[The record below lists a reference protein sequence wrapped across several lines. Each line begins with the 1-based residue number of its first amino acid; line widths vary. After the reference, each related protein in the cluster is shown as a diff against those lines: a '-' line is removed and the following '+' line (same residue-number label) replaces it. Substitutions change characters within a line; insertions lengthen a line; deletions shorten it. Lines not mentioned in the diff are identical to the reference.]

1 MGVGYN
7 PRIVTD
13 GLVLCLDAAN
23 PRSAPTTA
31 IESAVVSSVTGS
43 GPSYNVVY
51 TTNVSAAR
59 VGDKVNVEK
68 REAGAGTSSTVL
80 STYTYEITGLDRSL
94 NQLTLTYE
102 SDTASLG
109 DDSPADLPS
118 GGGSSGSP
126 EIAPHDI
133 VSLWIDMKGGNN
145 GTPTNS
151 PTFNN
156 NGSLSH
162 FFYSSANDNIKITES
177 NTLNFQPTQPFSV
190 FCWFKKDAFG
200 GSNVGAIISNMKSSF
215 PYPGWDIW
223 CQSSS
228 LIAMHLISTWS
239 ANAIKI
245 QVYHDYSKIS
255 YVGFTYDGS
264 CPANSTESL
273 SSVNFY
279 RDGLLNTTNK
289 ALSSADGFNSS
300 SESISYPAGQQ
311 STIGSRDNGD
321 YTSSYVYSAHIYNR
335 ALSAKEVLQNY
346 EATKGRYA

>member
-145 GTPTNS
+145 GTPTNG
-151 PTFNN
+151 PTFSSDNG
-156 NGSLSH
+156 GSLV
-162 FFYSSANDNIKITES
+162 FDGTNDYVNVPTNDILDIRGDITLTAWAYKTGHTIYPYFI
-177 NTLNFQPTQPFSV
+177 N
-190 FCWFKKDAFG
+190 
-200 GSNVGAIISNMKSSF
+200 KSSGNS
-215 PYPGWDIW
+215 YTQYLLGW
-223 CQSSS
+223 
-228 LIAMHLISTWS
+228 ST
-239 ANAIKI
+239 
-245 QVYHDYSKIS
+245 
-255 YVGFTYDGS
+255 G
-264 CPANSTESL
+264 
-273 SSVNFY
+273 
-279 RDGLLNTTNK
+279 
-289 ALSSADGFNSS
+289 
-300 SESISYPAGQQ
+300 
-311 STIGSRDNGD
+311 STIPFISMGRSIVLNPSNIGIGLNEWVYYAGTRVGD
-321 YTSSYVYSAHIYNR
+321 YLTFYINGKIVSGPTSLPINSAHTSTADIRIGTLGWTGYSWNGKIGPLSIYNKG
-335 ALSAKEVLQNY
+335 LTSEQILQNY

>member
-102 SDTASLG
+102 SDTGSLG

-145 GTPTNS
+145 GTPTNG
-151 PTFNN
+151 PTFSSDNGGGIVFDGSN
-156 NGSLSH
+156 DRVDTGVNPATLVGNGNPATISAWFYPSTTNQRLIFGQGTYDRFYIEQYYRSGSLVAHWGFGDSQNALTSQA
-162 FFYSSANDNIKITES
+162 FI
-177 NTLNFQPTQPFSV
+177 NTN
-190 FCWFKKDAFG
+190 
-200 GSNVGAIISNMKSSF
+200 
-215 PYPGWDIW
+215 
-223 CQSSS
+223 
-228 LIAMHLISTWS
+228 TWYNYT
-239 ANAIKI
+239 A
-245 QVYHDYSKIS
+245 
-255 YVGFTYDGS
+255 TYDGS
-264 CPANSTESL
+264 IANGYLNGINTDTTSIGGSKTYSGSL
-273 SSVNFY
+273 SVGSWGPSNGFYFSGRISTVN
-279 RDGLLNTTNK
+279 
-289 ALSSADGFNSS
+289 
-300 SESISYPAGQQ
+300 
-311 STIGSRDNGD
+311 
-321 YTSSYVYSAHIYNR
+321 VYNR

>member
-1 MGVGYN
+1 MVMGVGYN

-145 GTPTNS
+145 GTPTNG
-151 PTFNN
+151 PTFSSD
-156 NGSLSH
+156 NGGGIEFDATNEYIETNIISLGNTFSVS
-162 FFYSSANDNIKITES
+162 FWMYVRQLYNYGDPLGATTNS
-177 NTLNFQPTQPFSV
+177 NTDYGMTFVTYSDGHMV
-190 FCWFKKDAFG
+190 FNVGG
-200 GSNVGAIISNMKSSF
+200 GSPWSTSCSTSTGFLSNGNWYFVTGVKSSSNQYLYIDGEFIDSVSNTRSLNNHKIVVGARWPSQ
-215 PYPGWDIW
+215 YPFRG
-223 CQSSS
+223 SVSTV
-228 LIAMHLISTWS
+228 LIH
-239 ANAIKI
+239 
-245 QVYHDYSKIS
+245 
-255 YVGFTYDGS
+255 
-264 CPANSTESL
+264 
-273 SSVNFY
+273 
-279 RDGLLNTTNK
+279 NK
-289 ALSSADGFNSS
+289 TL
-300 SESISYPAGQQ
+300 
-311 STIGSRDNGD
+311 T
-321 YTSSYVYSAHIYNR
+321 
-335 ALSAKEVLQNY
+335 AKEILQNY
-346 EATKGRYA
+346 EAAKGRYA

>member
-80 STYTYEITGLDRSL
+80 STYTYEITALDRSL

-102 SDTASLG
+102 SDTGSLG

-145 GTPTNS
+145 GTPTNG
-151 PTFNN
+151 PTFSSDNGGSLVFDGTN
-156 NGSLSH
+156 DYTLLSSDINLGTQASINVWLQCSNDTVIAGGTSYTNGGYLLAASSNTFYMSANGSYGNFNYNISNTTNAWKNLSVSRNASSASLYVNGV
-162 FFYSSANDNIKITES
+162 FYSSI
-177 NTLNFQPTQPFSV
+177 
-190 FCWFKKDAFG
+190 
-200 GSNVGAIISNMKSSF
+200 
-215 PYPGWDIW
+215 
-223 CQSSS
+223 
-228 LIAMHLISTWS
+228 
-239 ANAIKI
+239 
-245 QVYHDYSKIS
+245 
-255 YVGFTYDGS
+255 
-264 CPANSTESL
+264 
-273 SSVNFY
+273 
-279 RDGLLNTTNK
+279 
-289 ALSSADGFNSS
+289 
-300 SESISYPAGQQ
+300 SIS
-311 STIGSRDNGD
+311 STNGIRCRAIGAYDNGT
-321 YTSSYVYSAHIYNR
+321 YPMNGQIGLMQIYNR
-335 ALSAKEVLQNY
+335 ALSAKEILQNY

>member
-51 TTNVSAAR
+51 TTNVSAAH

-145 GTPTNS
+145 GTLTNG
-151 PTFNN
+151 PTFS
-156 NGSLSH
+156 G
-162 FFYSSANDNIKITES
+162 D
-177 NTLNFQPTQPFSV
+177 
-190 FCWFKKDAFG
+190 
-200 GSNVGAIISNMKSSF
+200 NVGGIEFDGTDDSIELSSLDTSLFSGDASLFCFLKTYTSGANSGTKSGIFGFGSSSNSHYTWNDGKIYLDTFRNARIGPITPSSVDRSTPHSLCITTKSGGQWKLYQNLNLVTSVSAQSSISMSNLRI
-215 PYPGWDIW
+215 GWDNSIG
-223 CQSSS
+223 
-228 LIAMHLISTWS
+228 
-239 ANAIKI
+239 
-245 QVYHDYSKIS
+245 YR
-255 YVGFTYDGS
+255 FEGS
-264 CPANSTESL
+264 FYNFMLYNKEL
-273 SSVNFY
+273 SVEEI
-279 RDGLLNTTNK
+279 R
-289 ALSSADGFNSS
+289 
-300 SESISYPAGQQ
+300 
-311 STIGSRDNGD
+311 
-321 YTSSYVYSAHIYNR
+321 
-335 ALSAKEVLQNY
+335 QNY
-346 EATKGRYA
+346 LATKERYA

>member
-23 PRSAPTTA
+23 KRSYP
-31 IESAVVSSVTGS
+31 GS
-43 GPSYNVVY
+43 G
-51 TTNVSAAR
+51 TTWT
-59 VGDKVNVEK
+59 DKV
-68 REAGAGTSSTVL
+68 
-80 STYTYEITGLDRSL
+80 
-94 NQLTLTYE
+94 
-102 SDTASLG
+102 
-109 DDSPADLPS
+109 
-118 GGGSSGSP
+118 
-126 EIAPHDI
+126 
-133 VSLWIDMKGGNN
+133 GGND
-145 GTPTNS
+145 GTLTNS

-162 FFYSSANDNIKITES
+162 FSLSGSNDNIKIAES
-177 NTLNFQPTQPFSV
+177 STLNFQPTQPFSV

-200 GSNVGAIISNMKSSF
+200 GSNVGAIIANMKSGS

-228 LIAMHLISTWS
+228 LIAMHLITAWYT
-239 ANAIKI
+239 NAIKI
-245 QVYHDYSKIS
+245 QAYHDYSKIS
-255 YVGFTYDGS
+255 YAGFTYDGS
-264 CPANSTESL
+264 CPVNSTESL
-273 SSVNFY
+273 NSVNFY

-289 ALSSADGFNSS
+289 ALNNTDGFNSS

-311 STIGSRDNGD
+311 TAIGSRHNAE

>member
-145 GTPTNS
+145 GTPTNG
-151 PTFNN
+151 PTFSGDNA
-156 NGSLSH
+156 GSLV
-162 FFYSSANDNIKITES
+162 FDGANDYINVGNNSDLQITSEITLSAWIKGSPQSNKGIAGKYSATAGQRGYLITTQQASPYNKITWNYQRATSTFNVGDSVTSSLNVLDS
-177 NTLNFQPTQPFSV
+177 NWHFILCTFTPSVSAKIYIDGELNATDTVDIQSAIANNSTRFDIGIHDQSTVNSFN
-190 FCWFKKDAFG
+190 G
-200 GSNVGAIISNMKSSF
+200 NISNV
-215 PYPGWDIW
+215 
-223 CQSSS
+223 
-228 LIAMHLISTWS
+228 
-239 ANAIKI
+239 
-245 QVYHDYSKIS
+245 
-255 YVGFTYDGS
+255 
-264 CPANSTESL
+264 
-273 SSVNFY
+273 SV
-279 RDGLLNTTNK
+279 
-289 ALSSADGFNSS
+289 
-300 SESISYPAGQQ
+300 
-311 STIGSRDNGD
+311 
-321 YTSSYVYSAHIYNR
+321 YNR
-335 ALSAKEVLQNY
+335 ALTADEVRQNY
-346 EATKGRYA
+346 EATAGRFS

>member
-145 GTPTNS
+145 GTLTNG
-151 PTFNN
+151 PTFSSDNGGSIVFDGSDDYIVSDLDKSQFTTTNEITLSITCKQISGANGGGVLQFGLDLTENTPWILFQRQSSVLRWYVNDGYRMNQSFTIGQINN
-156 NGSLSH
+156 YTLT
-162 FFYSSANDNIKITES
+162 YSSNLWSCYKNGIFDTS
-177 NTLNFQPTQPFSV
+177 
-190 FCWFKKDAFG
+190 
-200 GSNVGAIISNMKSSF
+200 
-215 PYPGWDIW
+215 Y
-223 CQSSS
+223 SSS
-228 LIAMHLISTWS
+228 
-239 ANAIKI
+239 
-245 QVYHDYSKIS
+245 
-255 YVGFTYDGS
+255 
-264 CPANSTESL
+264 
-273 SSVNFY
+273 
-279 RDGLLNTTNK
+279 
-289 ALSSADGFNSS
+289 
-300 SESISYPAGQQ
+300 
-311 STIGSRDNGD
+311 IGSHGGEKFFIGTGYNGRCSMN
-321 YTSSYVYSAHIYNR
+321 TYSTLIYNR